1 MLDLAFQ
8 PTLPSVCLSCLPPA
22 EYEFE
27 VSSRRPPI
35 RESVDRS
42 DNFHPLFHS
51 IIYTRGGRKVISTTF
66 VYSSMKI
73 DNEETLRSSWN
84 DFSLSLSRAH
94 LEARVTASNLIAI
107 VAAIMATVEVAS
119 GHFLK
124 IAINPSAQSATNPCS
139 SLINLNESR
148 DKHHRFPLQIS
159 KNSYQVNV

>member
-84 DFSLSLSRAH
+84 DFSLSLSSASRSSSD
-94 LEARVTASNLIAI
+94 RVEFNCNSRSDNGNGGSCKWAFP
-107 VAAIMATVEVAS
+107 ED
-119 GHFLK
+119 
-124 IAINPSAQSATNPCS
+124 
-139 SLINLNESR
+139 R
-148 DKHHRFPLQIS
+148 DKPVRAKCYEPVQQLDKS
-159 KNSYQVNV
+159 KRIAR

>member
-1 MLDLAFQ
+1 
-8 PTLPSVCLSCLPPA
+8 
-22 EYEFE
+22 
-27 VSSRRPPI
+27 
-35 RESVDRS
+35 
-42 DNFHPLFHS
+42 
-51 IIYTRGGRKVISTTF
+51 
-66 VYSSMKI
+66 MKI